1 MALPDLTDD
10 LLTLLRRVDTPTV
23 CNAIEVFQGKR
34 GFAGFTRGTMV
45 ASHPGAPAMV
55 GFAAT
60 TKLAGAAPATEHAAV
75 IRARRMAYYRMMAD
89 APRPTVAVIE
99 DVDFP
104 ACVAAYWG
112 EINTTVHKGLGVA
125 GALTNGVVRD
135 LGDLPDGFPVVAG
148 SIGPSH
154 GFAHLREIASPV
166 TVFGEA
172 HLARIAAL
180 DPALHTFAL
189 VDADAAI
196 EQADA
201 ADRALAAGDDRGPLH
216 GIPVAVKDLVDIAGL
231 PTACGSRRPAPT
243 ARADAEVVARLR
255 RAGAVLLGK
264 LATYEYATVG
274 PAFDGPTVA
283 YS

>member
-23 CNAIEVFQGKR
+23 CNAIEVVQGKR

-60 TKLAGAAPATEHAAV
+60 AKLAGAAPATEPADV

-104 ACVAAYWG
+104 TCVAAYWG

-154 GFAHLREIASPV
+154 GFAHLREIATPV
-166 TVFGEA
+166 TVFGLTVA
-172 HLARIAAL
+172 PG
-180 DPALHTFAL
+180 DL
-189 VDADAAI
+189 VH
-196 EQADA
+196 
-201 ADRALAAGDDRGPLH
+201 ADRH
-216 GIPVAVKDLVDIAGL
+216 
-231 PTACGSRRPAPT
+231 
-243 ARADAEVVARLR
+243 
-255 RAGAVLLGK
+255 GAVVIPPDVLPGLADGIRRL
-264 LATYEYATVG
+264 LATERLILE
-274 PAFDGPTVA
+274 PARRDGFDFAAFEAAWTA
-283 YS
+283 FENART